1 MLDIAEDR
9 IYAHSFSVS
18 GHLLNRSRQTTTE
31 ADAEQ
36 TAGHA
41 CTLEPKDNGM
51 KGAITDAYM
60 TMTSLTA
67 TTTVARN

>member
-9 IYAHSFSVS
+9 IYAHSFSMS
-18 GHLLNRSRQTTTE
+18 TLGKLRLKQMLSKLLT
-31 ADAEQ
+31 
-36 TAGHA
+36 
-41 CTLEPKDNGM
+41 CKLEPKDNGM